1 MKYCLP
7 EGIAPVAKQDPIN
20 WKILRDFDVGQK
32 AVLLKRLKE
41 FTLSNP
47 DIDHIGILVA
57 GQIGAGKSSFINSV
71 TNVFEGRITNS
82 AQVNS
87 SATGRSFTENYKTYR
102 IRSGGADLPFVLR
115 DVMGLEPE
123 KFEGSSVEDI
133 VNAVLGHIREKYKFD
148 PKDSLNFKTEPFNTD
163 PTLSEKALCLVYIID
178 ASTIDFTDD
187 KLIEKL
193 EAIRLKLKEKGIPQ
207 VIVMTKVDEACP
219 LVKNNLRK
227 IYHSK
232 KIKEKMQMCSDK
244 VGVPMTSIF
253 PVKNYHEEI
262 DTNDTIDVLILKA
275 LDQILHNADDRLR
288 EGDI

>member
-1 MKYCLP
+1 MGQKKSTYQKAP
-7 EGIAPVAKQDPIN
+7 EEFEKP
-20 WKILRDFDVGQK
+20 WRDIDFGQK

-41 FTLSNP
+41 FTLSHP

-57 GQIGAGKSSFINSV
+57 GPVGAGKSSFINSV

-87 SATGRSFTENYKTYR
+87 SATGHSFTERYNTCR
-102 IRSGGADLPFVLR
+102 IRCGGANLPFVLR

-123 KFEGSSVEDI
+123 NFKGASIEDI
-133 VNAVLGHIREKYKFD
+133 VNAALGHIKEKYKFD
-148 PKDSLNFKTEPFNTD
+148 PKDPLSFEKEHFNTN

-178 ASTIDFTDD
+178 ASTIDFTND

-193 EAIRLKLKEKGIPQ
+193 RAIRLKLREKGIPQ

-219 LVKNNLRK
+219 LVKKDLKKVYSSTK
-227 IYHSK
+227 I
-232 KIKEKMQMCSDK
+232 EDKMQMCSYK
-244 VGVPMTSIF
+244 VGMPMNSIF

-262 DTNDTIDVLILKA
+262 ETNDTIDVLILKA

-288 EGDI
+288 KGDI